1 MLSYSWGMTSNKRGC
16 EAQTPSL
23 VPPIEAS
30 PLLIYSHS
38 GRPNGGVWR
47 PSPNEEPTAGSGDPR
62 RTRAERLGRETLA
75 EPNKFA
81 TKAAGIRGRSRPT
94 LQHVRPS
101 LARRAQ
107 GPPDG
112 RANGGRDRHGSK
124 AGYNSGWLGSTPGGR
139 RPQIRGL
146 RAGGSLAIASSTPA
160 TQLLSPARVA
170 TLNHAVRGQV
180 HVLEQIHP
188 RWLRGQVVAIGIRGD
203 AQLEMAGPGS
213 TDGRNGPS
221 GGLAGKCAQSGR
233 RRRHSRFQDI
243 APGQWEHGA
252 SSPDSSPLKISGRL
266 SSMVSQAGHALN
278 HKCAAASRHDQ
289 RPAAI
294 SHQVPRAA
302 H

>member
-62 RTRAERLGRETLA
+62 RTKSRRRGLETLAERRAERRGLETLAERRAERLGRETLA

-139 RPQIRGL
+139 RPQFRGL

-170 TLNHAVRGQV
+170 TLNHAQKGMVQ
-180 HVLEQIHP
+180 
-188 RWLRGQVVAIGIRGD
+188 LRVIAIPEVAIHW
-203 AQLEMAGPGS
+203 S
-213 TDGRNGPS
+213 S
-221 GGLAGKCAQSGR
+221 G
-233 RRRHSRFQDI
+233 F
-243 APGQWEHGA
+243 
-252 SSPDSSPLKISGRL
+252 
-266 SSMVSQAGHALN
+266 
-278 HKCAAASRHDQ
+278 
-289 RPAAI
+289 
-294 SHQVPRAA
+294 
-302 H
+302 

>member
-47 PSPNEEPTAGSGDPR
+47 PSPNEEPTAGAGDPR
-62 RTRAERLGRETLA
+62 RTKSRRRGLETLAERRAERRGLETLAERRAERLGRETLA

-112 RANGGRDRHGSK
+112 RANGGAIGMVQKRVTTQ
-124 AGYNSGWLGSTPGGR
+124 SGWGR
-139 RPQIRGL
+139 RPEGDAPR
-146 RAGGSLAIASSTPA
+146 SEASA
-160 TQLLSPARVA
+160 LGARWLLPARPQPPSYC
-170 TLNHAVRGQV
+170 H
-180 HVLEQIHP
+180 
-188 RWLRGQVVAIGIRGD
+188 LRG
-203 AQLEMAGPGS
+203 
-213 TDGRNGPS
+213 
-221 GGLAGKCAQSGR
+221 
-233 RRRHSRFQDI
+233 
-243 APGQWEHGA
+243 
-252 SSPDSSPLKISGRL
+252 
-266 SSMVSQAGHALN
+266 
-278 HKCAAASRHDQ
+278 
-289 RPAAI
+289 
-294 SHQVPRAA
+294 
-302 H
+302 